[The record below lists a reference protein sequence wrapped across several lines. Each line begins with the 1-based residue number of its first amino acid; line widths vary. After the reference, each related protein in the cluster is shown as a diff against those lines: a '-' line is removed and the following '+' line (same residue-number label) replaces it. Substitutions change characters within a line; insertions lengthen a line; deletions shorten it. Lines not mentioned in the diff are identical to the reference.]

1 MTNITK
7 LLIAG
12 WKSLSLIDV
21 HGYTSFTLWTC
32 GCNLKCPFCHNWRI
46 ANIDPAICRLVSIED
61 ILEEIYASKFLVTYL
76 HVTGGEPLLQ
86 WRELIELFKQTQN
99 IVLNSIN
106 TNLTL
111 YGPLKKLL
119 DSNLIHHVALDLK
132 IPPEKLYGV
141 TYNSAKT
148 LWQLF
153 LKSLTLIRKYPIL
166 VELRIPVYKGLTRDI
181 LIKYLNNIHSLLDPD
196 KTIVVL
202 NQLLGEP
209 IVDPRDKEWC
219 RVECFPPEQLLVE
232 LVEVVKS
239 YGFSRVYI
247 KSISA
252 YSK

>member
-1 MTNITK
+1 MTSTIK

-12 WKSLSLIDV
+12 WKSVSLIDV

-32 GCNLKCPFCHNWRI
+32 GCNLKCPYCHNWRI
-46 ANIDPAICRLVSIED
+46 ASKDPAICRLVSIED
-61 ILEEIYASKFLVTYL
+61 IFEEISAGKFLITYL

-86 WRELIELFKQTQN
+86 WRELAELFKLTQST
-99 IVLNSIN
+99 VLNSLN

-119 DSNLIHHVALDLK
+119 DSNLIHHLAIDLK
-132 IPPEKLYGV
+132 IPPERLYGV
-141 TYNSAKT
+141 AYSSART

-153 LKSLTLIRKYPIL
+153 LKSLALIKKYPVL

-181 LIKYLNNIHSLLDPD
+181 LIKYLNSIYTSLDPD
-196 KTIVVL
+196 KTVVIL

-219 RVECFPPEQLLVE
+219 RVECFPPEHLLAE

-247 KSISA
+247 KSISG